1 MSNIIG
7 FRLRVG
13 KDDDLEIAL
22 NALPNYLEK
31 GDIIREA
38 LRSYFFNAPT
48 PLKSTFS
55 PQTQVLRLSNPKTI
69 KTVPELKIELPSTK
83 STITNTSDLD
93 DLLNKS
99 LGL

>member
-38 LRSYFFNAPT
+38 LRSYFFDAPT

-55 PQTQVLRLSNPKTI
+55 PQTQVPRLPASKTI
-69 KTVPELKIELPSTK
+69 NTVPELKIASTK
-83 STITNTSDLD
+83 SNVTNTSDLD